1 MKRFSNVFL
10 IVLGLIALLIFFG
23 WFFYQKTANSETK
36 LNATDTTKVL
46 KTEGLVLS
54 DSNFVLKQTEKPNMQ
69 VLGKSYK
76 AKYEDL
82 AKLIS
87 QTAAPL
93 MNYIAQNKLIIT
105 GSILSIYYEIP
116 TNDHEMDIFIGIPV
130 NKEVNSS
137 EFLYRNITG
146 GKFHKVTANVELG
159 KGAQIWNAVSSKLVL
174 NGNKITF
181 PIFEYPSD
189 ARNSEMTTAITQV
202 NLLIPIK

>member
-10 IVLGLIALLIFFG
+10 IVLGLMALLIFFG

-105 GSILSIYYEIP
+105 GSILSIYDEIP

-130 NKEVNSS
+130 NKEVKSS
-137 EFLYRNITG
+137 EFLYRNING

-159 KGAQIWNAVSSKLVL
+159 KGAQIWNAVSSKLAL

>member
-10 IVLGLIALLIFFG
+10 IVLGLIALLVFFG

-36 LNATDTTKVL
+36 LDLTDTTKVL
-46 KTEGLVLS
+46 KNEGLVLT
-54 DSNFVLKQTEKPNMQ
+54 DSNYVLKQTEKPNMQ

-76 AKYEDL
+76 AKYADL

-93 MNYIAQNKLIIT
+93 MNYITQNKLIIT
-105 GSILSIYYEIP
+105 GSIMSVYNEIP

-130 NKEVNSS
+130 DKEIKST
-137 EFLYRNITG
+137 EFLYRNIVG

-159 KGAQIWNAVSSKLVL
+159 KGAQIWYGVSTKLEM
-174 NGNKITF
+174 NGNKINF
-181 PIFEYPSD
+181 PIIEYPSD

>member
-10 IVLGLIALLIFFG
+10 IVLGLLALLIFFG
-23 WFFYQKTANSETK
+23 WFFYQKTTNSEVK
-36 LNATDTTKVL
+36 LNAIDTGKVL
-46 KTEGLVLS
+46 KNEGLVLS

-69 VLGKSYK
+69 IIGKTYI

-87 QTAAPL
+87 QTASPL

-105 GSILSIYYEIP
+105 GSIMSVYNEIP
-116 TNDHEMDIFIGIPV
+116 TNNKEMEIFIGIPV
-130 NKEVNSS
+130 NKEIKST
-137 EFLYRNITG
+137 EFLYRNIVG

-159 KGAQIWNAVSSKLVL
+159 KGAQIWNVVSSKLEM

-181 PIFEYPSD
+181 PIIEYPSD
-189 ARNSEMTTAITQV
+189 SRNSEMTTAITQV
-202 NLLIPIK
+202 NLLVPIK

>member
-36 LNATDTTKVL
+36 NATDTTKVL

-105 GSILSIYYEIP
+105 GSILSIYDEIP

>member
-10 IVLGLIALLIFFG
+10 IVLGLLALLIFFG
-23 WFFYQKTANSETK
+23 WFFYQKTASFETK
-36 LNATDTTKVL
+36 LNAIDTTKVL

-54 DSNFVLKQTEKPNMQ
+54 DSNFVLKQTEKPNMH
-69 VLGKSYK
+69 VIGKTYK

-105 GSILSIYYEIP
+105 GSILSIYEEIP
-116 TNDHEMDIFIGIPV
+116 TNDHEMDIFIGIPI
-130 NKEVNSS
+130 NKEVKSS
-137 EFLYRNITG
+137 EFLYRNIAG

-159 KGAQIWNAVSSKLVL
+159 KGAQIWNAVTSKLL
-174 NGNKITF
+174 SNGSKITF

-189 ARNSEMTTAITQV
+189 ARNSEMTTSITQV
-202 NLLIPIK
+202 NLLIPVK

>member
-10 IVLGLIALLIFFG
+10 IVLGLMALLIFFG

-87 QTAAPL
+87 QTAAPI

-105 GSILSIYYEIP
+105 GSILSIYDEIP

>member
-1 MKRFSNVFL
+1 
-10 IVLGLIALLIFFG
+10 
-23 WFFYQKTANSETK
+23 
-36 LNATDTTKVL
+36 
-46 KTEGLVLS
+46 
-54 DSNFVLKQTEKPNMQ
+54 
-69 VLGKSYK
+69 
-76 AKYEDL
+76 
-82 AKLIS
+82 
-87 QTAAPL
+87 
-93 MNYIAQNKLIIT
+93 
-105 GSILSIYYEIP
+105 
-116 TNDHEMDIFIGIPV
+116 MDIFIGIPV
-130 NKEVNSS
+130 NKEVKSS

>member
-23 WFFYQKTANSETK
+23 WFFYQKTNNSEVK
-36 LNATDTTKVL
+36 LNAIDTGKVL
-46 KTEGLVLS
+46 KNEGLVLS
-54 DSNFVLKQTEKPNMQ
+54 DSNFMLKQTEKPNMQ
-69 VLGKSYK
+69 ILGKTYK

-87 QTAAPL
+87 QTASPL

-105 GSILSIYYEIP
+105 GSIMSVYNEIP
-116 TNDHEMDIFIGIPV
+116 TNNKEMEIFIGIPV
-130 NKEVNSS
+130 DKEIKST
-137 EFLYRNITG
+137 EFLYRNIVG

-159 KGAQIWNAVSSKLVL
+159 KGAQIWNVVSSKLEM

-181 PIFEYPSD
+181 PIIEYPSD
-189 ARNSEMTTAITQV
+189 SRNSEMTTAITQV
-202 NLLIPIK
+202 NLLIPVK

>member
-10 IVLGLIALLIFFG
+10 IVLGLLALLIFFG
-23 WFFYQKTANSETK
+23 WFFNQKTANSETK
-36 LNATDTTKVL
+36 LNTLDSTKVL
-46 KTEGLVLS
+46 KSEGLVLS
-54 DSNFVLKQTEKPNMQ
+54 DSNYVLKQTEKLNMQ

-105 GSILSIYYEIP
+105 GSILSIYDEIP
-116 TNDHEMDIFIGIPV
+116 KNDHEMDIFIGIPV
-130 NKEVNSS
+130 NKEVKSPD
-137 EFLYRNITG
+137 FLVRNIAG
-146 GKFHKVTANVELG
+146 GQYHKVTANVELG
-159 KGAQIWNAVSSKLVL
+159 KGAQIWNAVSSKLEL
-174 NGNKITF
+174 NKSKITF
-181 PIFEYPSD
+181 PIMEYPSD

>member
-105 GSILSIYYEIP
+105 GSILSIYDEIP
-116 TNDHEMDIFIGIPV
+116 KNDHEMDIFIGIPV

>member
-23 WFFYQKTANSETK
+23 WFFYQKTTNAEVK
-36 LNATDTTKVL
+36 LNAIDTGKFL
-46 KTEGLVLS
+46 KNEGLVLT

-69 VLGKSYK
+69 IIGKSYI

-87 QTAAPL
+87 QTASPL

-105 GSILSIYYEIP
+105 GSIMSVYNEIP
-116 TNDHEMDIFIGIPV
+116 TNNKEIEIFIGIPV
-130 NKEVNSS
+130 NKEIKSS
-137 EFLYRNITG
+137 EFLYRNIEG

-159 KGAQIWNAVSSKLVL
+159 KGAQIWNVVSSKLEM

-181 PIFEYPSD
+181 PIIEYPSD
-189 ARNSEMTTAITQV
+189 SRNSEMTTAITQV
-202 NLLIPIK
+202 NLLIPVK